1 MINSPTSTAPA
12 PTPGTDSP
20 AQRLGQQM
28 KQLHKYVSS
37 HLMKAMQEQLQ
48 GDELSFSQVTALHQL
63 RAHAALSIG
72 GLADLTGLSLPAA
85 SHLTDRLVQRGLA
98 ERRENPDDRR
108 AKMLALTPAGHDFLD
123 HMDRRIN
130 ETYQQV
136 FARVAQPLIEVAA
149 DNLEAVLRELRSQD
163 QRSQDQRGGPAS
175 PQGPALTPP
184 LPPEETA

>member
-1 MINSPTSTAPA
+1 MTTPA
-12 PTPGTDSP
+12 PPGSP
-20 AQRLGQQM
+20 ATEDVTRRAAQRLGHQM

-37 HLMKAMQEQLQ
+37 HMMKAMQEQLHD
-48 GDELSFSQVTALHQL
+48 DELSFSQVTALHQL
-63 RAHAALSIG
+63 RAHTALSIG

-108 AKMLALTPAGHDFLD
+108 AKSLALTPAGHAFLD

-136 FARVAQPLIEVAA
+136 FARVGHGLIEAAA
-149 DNLEAVLRELRSQD
+149 DHLEAVLVELGTPAQD
-163 QRSQDQRGGPAS
+163 GPAS
-175 PQGPALTPP
+175 GGCAVTAAFP

>member
-1 MINSPTSTAPA
+1 MTTSPHASHDLPA
-12 PTPGTDSP
+12 L
-20 AQRLGQQM
+20 RLGRQM
-28 KQLHKYVSS
+28 KQLHKYVSG
-37 HLMKAMQEQLQ
+37 HMMKAMQEQLQ

-63 RAHAALSIG
+63 RAHTALSIG

-108 AKMLALTPAGHDFLD
+108 AKMLALTAGGHAFLD
-123 HMDRRIN
+123 DMDRRIN

-136 FARVAQPLIEVAA
+136 FARVGQRLIEAAA
-149 DNLEAVLRELRSQD
+149 DNLEAVLLELQAQD
-163 QRSQDQRGGPAS
+163 TATSSLPRCPATS
-175 PQGPALTPP
+175 PT